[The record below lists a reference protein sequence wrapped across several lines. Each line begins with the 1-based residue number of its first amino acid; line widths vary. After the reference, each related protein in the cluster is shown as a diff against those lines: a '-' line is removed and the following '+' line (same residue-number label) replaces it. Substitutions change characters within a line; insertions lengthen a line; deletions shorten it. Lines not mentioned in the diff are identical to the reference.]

1 MQSCLDLGNP
11 AITKGHTFALCQ
23 ACVSPRPVGTLSG
36 VFPPPSLQ
44 ELSESEAWVG
54 ISDRLRLHLLACAY
68 ARSFPCGSPPVCL
81 IAVSRA
87 SGIVPRPAAR
97 AAGGAAPEV
106 VTLLYSFTHK
116 HAPIVWTGDYTRLF
130 SNHLNHPAW
139 VRWSI
144 VMQTSSSSSLD
155 TVAAKGIQSFS
166 SFHRVF
172 SEMRLLLFAGDLLK
186 VFDSRIQKKGGGER
200 GFRETDRRS
209 LL

>member
-68 ARSFPCGSPPVCL
+68 ARSFPCGSPPACL

-144 VMQTSSSSSLD
+144 HANKLLILPGYRCRERNSIIFISSQGVFRNETSPLC
-155 TVAAKGIQSFS
+155 
-166 SFHRVF
+166 R
-172 SEMRLLLFAGDLLK
+172 
-186 VFDSRIQKKGGGER
+186 
-200 GFRETDRRS
+200 
-209 LL
+209 